1 MKLKFFDYISIIIY
15 LAVIVLV
22 SVSAYSD
29 SKIAKSVSIE
39 ASGETYLY
47 MLDMDRTIEV
57 EGPLGITK
65 IKIVNSE
72 VFVEDSPCRDKLCVQ
87 ASPLNKSGE
96 WNACMPNK
104 VFIRIPDSTE
114 NELDSLSF

>member
-1 MKLKFFDYISIIIY
+1 M
-15 LAVIVLV
+15 LV
-22 SVSAYSD
+22 SVSAYSG
-29 SKIAKSVSIE
+29 SGTAESVTIE
-39 ASGETYLY
+39 AAGETYIY
-47 MLDMDRTIEV
+47 MLNTDRTIEV

-65 IKIVNSE
+65 IKILDSE

-96 WNACMPNK
+96 WNACLPNK

>member
-1 MKLKFFDYISIIIY
+1 MKLKIIDYISIFIY
-15 LAVIVLV
+15 LVVIVLV
-22 SVSAYSD
+22 SVSAYSG
-29 SKIAKSVSIE
+29 SGTAESVTIE
-39 ASGETYLY
+39 AAGETYIY
-47 MLDMDRTIEV
+47 MLNTDRTIEV

-65 IKIVNSE
+65 IKILDSE

-96 WNACMPNK
+96 WNACLPNK

>member
-1 MKLKFFDYISIIIY
+1 M
-15 LAVIVLV
+15 LV
-22 SVSAYSD
+22 SVSAYSG
-29 SKIAKSVSIE
+29 SGIAESVSIE
-39 ASGETYLY
+39 AAGETYIY
-47 MLDMDRTIEV
+47 MLNTDRTIEV

-65 IKIVNSE
+65 IIILESE

-96 WNACMPNK
+96 WNACLPNK
-104 VFIRIPDSTE
+104 VFIRIPDSAE